1 LLLADTSGKEATPV
15 LTTTVEGLW
24 VLQALLGVESM
35 PVALHLKPFIPSAH
49 GSLIVETT
57 AGHAPLSQTAEY
69 HSLVQ
74 AGVID
79 GRGHVDD
86 VVRDWMKVL
95 GRPEREVVLVIRRP
109 SGQVN
114 AEDMPTVNERVMVVC
129 LHRRWMAMAAR
140 DGREVV
146 IGGVGESADPDRQ
159 IELMCRVLVP
169 AFGDAI
175 AADIEGVNVE
185 MDTLKSSLEAA
196 APAGREAIS
205 AALARVGL
213 PPREVEVV
221 TAATRLDES
230 AMAVVS
236 LIDHGRELHAHQR
249 VLSVADTEYGRV
261 SFTTTSGADGK
272 RWVSIWPTTP
282 AGLHDDLAELLA
294 TQRVA

>member
-1 LLLADTSGKEATPV
+1 MAV
-15 LTTTVEGLW
+15 LTTSVEGLW

-49 GSLIVETT
+49 GSLIVETDSGSVPLAHT
-57 AGHAPLSQTAEY
+57 AQY
-69 HSLVQ
+69 HGLVA

-79 GRGHVDD
+79 EHGHVDD

-95 GRPEREVVLVIRRP
+95 GRPDREAVLVIRRP
-109 SGQVN
+109 SGQPS
-114 AEDMPTVNERVMVVC
+114 DDDTPTVCERVMVVC

-140 DGREVV
+140 DENEIV
-146 IGGVGESADPDRQ
+146 IGGVGEADDPDRQ

-169 AFGDAI
+169 AFGECG
-175 AADIEGVNVE
+175 AAEIDGVNVE
-185 MDTLKSSLEAA
+185 MDVLLAAMGAA
-196 APAGREAIS
+196 ASSGREAIS

-236 LIDHGRELHAHQR
+236 LIDHGLDIHAHPR
-249 VLSVADTEYGRV
+249 VLTVADTDFGRV
-261 SFTTTSGADGK
+261 SFTTMTGADGK
-272 RWVSIWPTTP
+272 QWMSIWPTTP
-282 AGLHDDLAELLA
+282 AGLRDDLTELLSA
-294 TQRVA
+294 RRGA